1 MPSLK
6 SGLRIAVTLLALAAA
21 VAAGVWLWRSYVYE
35 PWTRDGRV
43 RADIVRLAPDVA
55 GQVSELK
62 VRDNQQVKRGDVLF
76 VVDRERYA
84 LALELA
90 RAVEAGRASDLE
102 QRRRESDRR
111 DRLTS
116 SAVSE
121 ETREQARAAV
131 AAADAALGQAV
142 AERKTAELN
151 LARTEVRAP
160 VNGYVSNLLLRPG
173 DYVTAGKPVIA
184 LVDSDS
190 FYVAGYFEETKLR
203 LIREGDRAVVRLMG
217 HPEDLTGHVES
228 VARAIADR
236 DNVAGDDLI
245 ANINPSFAWVRLAQ
259 RVPVRVRLDGAPAD
273 LRLTA
278 GLTATV
284 VIEPKA
290 QAGTR

>member
-1 MPSLK
+1 MPSLT
-6 SGLRIAVTLLALAAA
+6 SGLRVAFTLLALAAA
-21 VAAGVWLWRSYVYE
+21 ALAGTWLWRSYVYE
-35 PWTRDGRV
+35 PWTRDGRL

-62 VRDNQQVKRGDVLF
+62 VRDNQQVRRGDVLF

-102 QRRRESDRR
+102 QRRRESERR
-111 DRLTS
+111 ERLTS

-142 AERKTAELN
+142 AERRTAELN

-217 HPEDLTGHVES
+217 HPEDLGGHVES

-259 RVPVRVRLDGAPAD
+259 RVPVRIRLDAPPAD

-284 VIEPKA
+284 VVE
-290 QAGTR
+290 TRTP

>member
-55 GQVSELK
+55 GQVSELM

-102 QRRRESDRR
+102 QRRREADRR

-290 QAGTR
+290 QTGTR